1 LTNNGA
7 FSTSATV
14 QSGLLSVNGMLTSP
28 TVTVNAGATL
38 GGTGTIVGNVVNN
51 GTVAPGNSIGT
62 LNITGNYTTQF

>member
-1 LTNNGA
+1 
-7 FSTSATV
+7 
-14 QSGLLSVNGMLTSP
+14 MLTSP